1 MSKISL
7 TTLHKMKQDGEKIA
21 MITAYDATFSRLFD
35 DEGVHSILVGDS
47 LGMVVQGHS
56 DTLPVTMDDMV
67 YHTANAARGIQ
78 NALLIADLPF
88 MSYSDVQSAC
98 MNAARLMAAGAKMV
112 KIEGGAWLA
121 DTIKQ
126 LNRNGIPVC
135 AHLGLTPQSVH
146 VFGGFRIQG
155 RDAQRAE
162 EIYHDALALQAAGA
176 QMVVLE
182 CIPAPLAG
190 RITKALRIPV
200 IGIGAGAQTDGQVL
214 VMQDAIGITSGYI
227 PKFSKNF
234 LAATGDVR
242 KAIQLYVE
250 EVRSGAFPADEHTFN

>member
-1 MSKISL
+1 
-7 TTLHKMKQDGEKIA
+7 
-21 MITAYDATFSRLFD
+21 
-35 DEGVHSILVGDS
+35 
-47 LGMVVQGHS
+47 
-56 DTLPVTMDDMV
+56 
-67 YHTANAARGIQ
+67 
-78 NALLIADLPF
+78 

-126 LNRNGIPVC
+126 LNRTGIPVC

-182 CIPAPLAG
+182 CIPAPLAE

>member
-7 TTLHKMKQDGEKIA
+7 THVQKMKQNGEKIA
-21 MITAYDATFSRLFD
+21 MITAYDATFAHLFD

-47 LGMVVQGHS
+47 LGMVVQGHN
-56 DTLPVTMDDMV
+56 DTLPVTIDDMV
-67 YHTANAARGIQ
+67 YHTANVARGVQ

-88 MSYSDVQSAC
+88 MSYSDIQSAC
-98 MNAARLMAAGAKMV
+98 INAGRLMAAGAKMV
-112 KIEGGAWLA
+112 KIEGGDWLC
-121 DTIKQ
+121 DTVKQ

-146 VFGGFRIQG
+146 LFGGFRIQG

-162 EIYHDALALQAAGA
+162 EIYHHALALQAAGV

-182 CIPAPLAG
+182 CVPEQLAE

-200 IGIGAGAQTDGQVL
+200 IGIGAGVYTDGQVL
-214 VMQDAIGITSGYI
+214 VMQDAIGITSGYV

-234 LAATGDVR
+234 LAETGDIR
-242 KAIQLYVE
+242 KAIRLYVE
-250 EVRSGAFPADEHTFN
+250 QVANGQFPAAEHTFN